1 MRTLY
6 KGTAVGKSGKQAVNL
21 SVSRELLAAAR
32 RHQINLSATLESAI
46 EQAIRQRERVLWL
59 TRNAEAMKSYNEDI
73 EKNGAFGDFVR
84 SF

>member
-1 MRTLY
+1 VRIPY
-6 KGTAVGKSGKQAVNL
+6 KGTTLSKSSKQAVNL
-21 SVSRELLAAAR
+21 PASSELLASAR

-59 TRNAEAMKSYNEDI
+59 THNAEAMRSYNEDI

>member
-1 MRTLY
+1 MRILY
-6 KGTAVGKSGKQAVNL
+6 KGTTLGKSGKQAVNL
-21 SVSRELLAAAR
+21 SVSSELLASAR

-59 TRNAEAMKSYNEDI
+59 TRNAEAIKSYNEDI